1 MTAVKGIE
9 FNEALEL
16 MNLDAPA
23 DIYELIFRAGQV
35 REKYCGNKIS
45 TCAIINAKSGNCGEN
60 CAFCPQSVHSNSEID
75 VYPLKNSKEILSAAS
90 DAEKGHAHSFGIVTS
105 GRAVCLEEEIDEI
118 CNAAEAINAETGIA
132 PCASLGIV
140 DRECLKRLKAAGI
153 NTYHHNLEA
162 SASYYPKIC
171 TTRTFEDN
179 VNTLREAKA
188 QGMSV
193 CSGGL
198 FGVGESN
205 RQRVELFESLRE
217 IGVDSVPINFLNAI
231 PGTPIEKMLKP
242 LSALECLKIIAVAR
256 LMMPDTQIRVCGGR
270 EKNMR
275 DMQSFIFIA
284 GANAIMIGSYLTT
297 NGRGVEDDMQMI
309 IDAGME
315 LAENGGCGIKN
326 G

>member
-9 FNEALEL
+9 FDEVLEL
-16 MNLDAPA
+16 MNLEAPA

-60 CAFCPQSVHSNSEID
+60 CAFCPQSVHSSSKID
-75 VYPLKNSKEILSAAS
+75 VYPLKSSKEILAAAAE
-90 DAEKGHAHSFGIVTS
+90 AEKGHAQSFGIVTS
-105 GRAVCLEEEIDEI
+105 GRAVCLEEEINEI
-118 CNAAEAINAETGIA
+118 CDAARAITSETGIA

-140 DRECLKRLKAAGI
+140 DRDCLKRLKAAGI
-153 NTYHHNLEA
+153 VSYHHNLEA
-162 SASYYPKIC
+162 SASYYPEIC

-188 QGMSV
+188 QGMMV

-198 FGVGESN
+198 FGLGESN
-205 RQRVELFESLRE
+205 RQRVELFDSLRD

-231 PGTPIEKMLKP
+231 PGTPIEKKLKP
-242 LSALECLKIIAVAR
+242 LTALECLKIIAVAR
-256 LMMPDTQIRVCGGR
+256 LMMPDTQIRICGGR
-270 EKNMR
+270 EKNLR
-275 DMQSFIFIA
+275 DMQSFIFVA
-284 GANAIMIGSYLTT
+284 GANAVMIGSYLTT
-297 NGRGVEDDMQMI
+297 GGRGIDDDMQMI
-309 IDAGME
+309 KDAGME
-315 LAENGGCGIKN
+315 LSADGGCGIK